1 MLGLE
6 QMVGA
11 KSKSE
16 ESNLETVAVSKKATM
31 LAGSRVAKAEVG
43 SERERRVK
51 VSLSDGKYKSA
62 SNWAGN
68 AL

>member
-16 ESNLETVAVSKKATM
+16 ESNLESVAVSKKATM

-43 SERERRVK
+43 SERE
-51 VSLSDGKYKSA
+51 KSQ
-62 SNWAGN
+62 G
-68 AL
+68 

>member
-16 ESNLETVAVSKKATM
+16 ESNLESVAVSKKATM
-31 LAGSRVAKAEVG
+31 LAGSRVAKAKVG
-43 SERERRVK
+43 SERE
-51 VSLSDGKYKSA
+51 KSQ
-62 SNWAGN
+62 G
-68 AL
+68 